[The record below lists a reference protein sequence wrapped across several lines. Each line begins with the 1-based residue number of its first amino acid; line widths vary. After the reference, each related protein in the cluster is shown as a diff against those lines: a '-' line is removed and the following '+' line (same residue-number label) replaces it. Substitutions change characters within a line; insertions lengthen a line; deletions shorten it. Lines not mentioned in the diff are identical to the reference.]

1 MKRSIVIILHILTV
15 LLFTAGLG
23 ILHGYS
29 TDEYG
34 ITWINNTKFEDSTQ
48 FSGMVADDIHNLKRL
63 AVLKGAFED
72 GNAFS
77 DENTIVSASTSN
89 GSMGYTTAD
98 IIALAG
104 RFGYSLD
111 PVTHSISA
119 SRAGNDAS
127 NYEIRVTFKEYDPH
141 YFENIEPGP
150 SQGVMTVKDLSL
162 EVLRSLAEY
171 YILMDQYGQELSNFQ
186 YYISFEDTS
195 GEELV
200 LSNTSRPPSE
210 LQRLGRHITVHN
222 DYSID
227 TDIVPQPDGI
237 TSLDNGLE
245 FLDTD
250 EEDLMYIGIDT
261 AYIYQDR
268 YKAASDRF
276 AGSIGDVRRWL
287 MILAVSGVL
296 SVITLI
302 PVVRG
307 TGRPGLDDA
316 ELPMDRIPLEALVLL
331 LAFLSIILYYLFKLT
346 LYRSVEMLTS
356 RRDWPFWRLL
366 ARCLIVYTMCVVI
379 LASVWRRSSN
389 GGIFHNSLLNGI
401 TKALTDEEKGTAA
414 WNAFKGFAACIL
426 LNLAG
431 CFGILWFWMHR
442 LEAVNYYIAFWLLI
456 ILLAAAD
463 IYIYVILY
471 RKTGQRASLRRAVKM
486 ISEGETGYTVPE
498 SDYTGN
504 ELELAKSLN
513 SISDGLN
520 RAINEQVKAERLKAD
535 LITNVSHDIRT
546 PLTSIINYV
555 DLIRREHIENEKIR
569 EYVDVLDKKSA
580 RLKNLT
586 EDLLEASKA
595 SSGNVRLEMARL
607 DMVALAS
614 QAGGE
619 FEDKFAARRLELEL
633 NTPETHAYVLA
644 DGRHLWRVFENL
656 YNNAAKYALEGTRV
670 YADVYSKDDNYVFT
684 IKNVSAAKLNI
695 SPDELTERFVRG
707 DTSRST
713 EGSGLGLSIAKSLTK
728 LMGGELLIEI
738 DGDLYK
744 ASVILPKHEEPVETK
759 VTTGTLEIE

>member
-1 MKRSIVIILHILTV
+1 MKRSIYIILHILAV

-29 TDEYG
+29 TEEYG
-34 ITWINNTKFEDSTQ
+34 ITWINNTDFEDSTQ
-48 FSGMVADDIHNLKRL
+48 FSGMVAEDIHNLKRL
-63 AVLKGAFED
+63 AVLKGAFEY
-72 GNAFS
+72 GGEFS
-77 DENTIVSASTSN
+77 DENTVVSAVTRN
-89 GSMGYTTAD
+89 GSMTYTAGD
-98 IIALAG
+98 LIALAG
-104 RFGYSLD
+104 RFGYTLN
-111 PVTHSISA
+111 PVDHSISSSSA
-119 SRAGNDAS
+119 ANDAS
-127 NYEIRVTFKEYDPH
+127 NYELRVTFKEYDPH

-162 EVLRSLAEY
+162 EVLRNIAEY
-171 YILMDQYGQELSNFQ
+171 HMLCDVYGQELSNFQ
-186 YYISFEDTS
+186 YYMNFEDTA

-200 LSNTSRPPSE
+200 LKNITTPPTD
-210 LQRLGRHITVHN
+210 LKRLGRHIIVRS

-237 TSLDNGLE
+237 LSLDNGLE
-245 FLDTD
+245 LMDQD

-261 AYIYQDR
+261 AYIYHDR
-268 YKAASDRF
+268 YRAAADRF
-276 AGSIGDVRRWL
+276 EGSVNDVHRWL
-287 MILAVSGVL
+287 MLLAAGGIL

-307 TGRPGLDDA
+307 SGTKDQGR
-316 ELPMDRIPLEALVLL
+316 ELPVDRIPLEAMVLT
-331 LAFLSIILYYLFKLT
+331 LALLSIVLYYLFKMT
-346 LYRSVEMLTS
+346 LYPSVEMLVPRTE
-356 RRDWPFWRLL
+356 WPFWRLL
-366 ARCLIVYTMCVVI
+366 ARAVIVYAMCVII
-379 LASVWRRSSN
+379 LASVWRRSVN
-389 GGIFHNSLLNGI
+389 GGIFRCSLLHGV
-401 TKALTDEEKGTAA
+401 TMALMDEKKGSSA
-414 WNAFKGFAACIL
+414 WNAFKGFAAVVL
-426 LNLAG
+426 LNFAG
-431 CFGILWFWMHR
+431 SCGLVWLWLHR
-442 LEAVNYYIAFWLLI
+442 MEAVNYLIAFWLLAVVM
-456 ILLAAAD
+456 AALD
-463 IYIYVILY
+463 IYIYVFLY
-471 RKTGQRASLRRAVKM
+471 RRTWQRAALHQAVSR
-486 ISEGETGYTVPE
+486 ISEGETGYILPE

-504 ELELAKSLN
+504 ELDLARSLN

-555 DLIRREHIENEKIR
+555 DLIKREEIDNEKIR

-595 SSGNVRLEMARL
+595 SSGNVRLEMTQL

-633 NTPETHAYVLA
+633 NTPEAHAIVLA

-670 YADVYSKDDNYVFT
+670 YADVYSRGDNYVFT
-684 IKNVSAAKLNI
+684 IKNTSAAKLNI

-707 DTSRST
+707 DASRST

-728 LMGGELLIEI
+728 LMGGELVIEI

-744 ASVILPKHEEPVETK
+744 ASVILPKYDGPAETQ
-759 VTTGTLEIE
+759 VTTGTLELE